1 MFNLAQM
8 SSLGVSS
15 SLIDIAWEGVPNWI
29 SAVTSIMTLAAAV
42 AAAIFAGRAA
52 HWTKQ
57 QATAAAAQTTTADEQ
72 LQLARDGATK
82 AQTQLEKQQYD
93 ATRAERRQ
101 SEARLDVIAPVVL
114 ATARRQNLTGSF
126 DGGPFQLI
134 THRREVD
141 ARTEALFR
149 TSATITF
156 QNLSGKIARVDI
168 THPAHGELSIR
179 SGESIILSPGERKQV
194 EWQRTIARTA
204 LRSEEE
210 IARPENWWM
219 TVEIWVRDLGMNVRD
234 TFRFGGDFRHFSL
247 DGSRLVVDPELPF
260 PWEENVAEPTSP
272 RVYERLDA
280 GLEGVS
286 PAS

>member
-1 MFNLAQM
+1 MFNLCQM
-8 SSLGVSS
+8 SSLGASS
-15 SLIDIAWEGVPNWI
+15 SMPDIAWEGVPNWI
-29 SAVTSIMTLAAAV
+29 SAVTGVMTLLAAV

-57 QATAAAAQTTTADEQ
+57 QATAAAAQTTTSDEQ
-72 LQLARDGATK
+72 LQLARDGAAK
-82 AQTQLEKQQYD
+82 AQMQLEKQQRE

-101 SEARLDVIAPVVL
+101 AEARLDVIAPVVL
-114 ATARRQNLTGSF
+114 AVARRHNLTKSSDGQSF
-126 DGGPFQLI
+126 EPV
-134 THRREVD
+134 THRREID
-141 ARTEALFR
+141 ARTDALFR

-156 QNLSGKIARVDI
+156 QNLSNKIARVDI
-168 THPAHGELSIR
+168 THPAYGELDIR
-179 SGESIILSPGERKQV
+179 SGESIILSPGERKQI
-194 EWQRTIARTA
+194 EWQRTIARAA
-204 LRSEEE
+204 LRSEEDLG
-210 IARPENWWM
+210 RPENGWM

-280 GLEGVS
+280 GLVGIS